1 MPKSAD
7 KPRII
12 RKAAL
17 AFFRDKKVLMAR
29 DYNNQEAF
37 YSPGGGIE
45 AGETPLECV
54 QRETKEELGV
64 DLDMDS
70 VVFLEEFEAAA
81 HGKPGARVNIK
92 LFTGKLKGEPKP
104 TDEIVEL
111 RYFDSTVDP
120 KHLTPISIEEIFP
133 WLKTHGYIN

>member
-1 MPKSAD
+1 MPTSAD

-17 AFFRDKKVLMAR
+17 AYFRDKKILMAR
-29 DYNNQEAF
+29 DYNNRDAF
-37 YSPGGGIE
+37 YTPGGGIE

-70 VVFLEEFEAAA
+70 VVFLGEFEAAA
-81 HGKPGARVNIK
+81 HRKTGARVNIS
-92 LFTGKLKGEPKP
+92 LFTGKLKGDPRP
-104 TDEIVEL
+104 TNEIVEL
-111 RYFDSTVDP
+111 RYFDSSVDP
-120 KHLTPISIEEIFP
+120 KHLTPISIE
-133 WLKTHGYIN
+133 